1 MKINQQIIF
10 PTPLFEIEIP
20 EIDNKKLSE
29 DIYELRKSDKG
40 MSKSN
45 IGGWHSSTQHNKI
58 DKIFKPVIDN
68 IIKILPDLPFNPKI
82 SNVYGLELWANIN
95 DRYSYNNAHT
105 HPGSDLSGVYYVKV
119 PKKDCGNINFIDP
132 RPALSHGNSFIVER
146 YTGGESTPRFPIEG
160 NMYIFPSS
168 LPHEVGMNRTDED
181 RISIS
186 FNLNLR

>member
-132 RPALSHGNSFIVER
+132 F
-146 YTGGESTPRFPIEG
+146 
-160 NMYIFPSS
+160 
-168 LPHEVGMNRTDED
+168 
-181 RISIS
+181 
-186 FNLNLR
+186 

>member
-58 DKIFKPVIDN
+58 DKIS
-68 IIKILPDLPFNPKI
+68 IKDF
-82 SNVYGLELWANIN
+82 
-95 DRYSYNNAHT
+95 T
-105 HPGSDLSGVYYVKV
+105 LSS
-119 PKKDCGNINFIDP
+119 
-132 RPALSHGNSFIVER
+132 LSI
-146 YTGGESTPRFPIEG
+146 PRFASS
-160 NMYIFPSS
+160 FPSS
-168 LPHEVGMNRTDED
+168 PSRHRRAT
-181 RISIS
+181 
-186 FNLNLR
+186 